1 MSQTINCSFARAAV
15 RKCFQKHRKNKKLPA
30 GALQAAVDDYNEH
43 FNSCPSFQL
52 DYESASKAF
61 PSIDK
66 IFLRK
71 WNPPT
76 ARIKYLELLSNFH
89 QFSNKSTLRN
99 CRACQKHHLAQA
111 FPSFKGR
118 TKKKVQGA
126 NGNHR
131 VIAVTNPNTMSP
143 KLFAK
148 QTLADMNEVCDENYG
163 QSFTEILQKNTIVSP
178 PEKTATYRKATNE
191 KEITQNCQR

>member
-43 FNSCPSFQL
+43 YNSCPSFQL
-52 DYESASKAF
+52 DYKSASKAF

-76 ARIKYLELLSNFH
+76 TRIKYLESFSPDSWKQLSSVQQQEH
-89 QFSNKSTLRN
+89 TLRN

-143 KLFAK
+143 KQLLNK
-148 QTLADMNEVCDENYG
+148 H
-163 QSFTEILQKNTIVSP
+163 
-178 PEKTATYRKATNE
+178 
-191 KEITQNCQR
+191 

>member
-1 MSQTINCSFARAAV
+1 M

-43 FNSCPSFQL
+43 YNSCPSFQL
-52 DYESASKAF
+52 DYKSASKAF

-76 ARIKYLELLSNFH
+76 TRIKYLESFSPDSWKQLSSVQQQEH
-89 QFSNKSTLRN
+89 TLRN

-143 KLFAK
+143 KQLLNK
-148 QTLADMNEVCDENYG
+148 H
-163 QSFTEILQKNTIVSP
+163 
-178 PEKTATYRKATNE
+178 
-191 KEITQNCQR
+191 